1 MFVRSI
7 LAATLLLALPHVSH
21 AQDASFETTAKS
33 PSETTTLALRSS
45 FIGSESPEALRTYLA
60 ENLLI
65 LSSQDNIRLHYFT
78 VKGGEVIGSQKTDA
92 AALRKRPGRTK
103 ISDTKDTMAIIKTD
117 DQMARKP
124 ISGEKRIKNEAV
136 PTLNKLLASQSVDD
150 ILFPGEQALPSEK
163 MISGLR
169 VKGFTTVKMPVAK
182 DEIFPGEQAVKA
194 MRAAGYETGILIV
207 ASWDGMSAKDGRN
220 ALVGFGSW
228 N

>member
-7 LAATLLLALPHVSH
+7 IAASLLLALPHVCH
-21 AQDASFETTAKS
+21 AQKASFETTAKS
-33 PSETTTLALRSS
+33 PSKTTTLALRSD
-45 FIGSESPEALRTYLA
+45 FIGSESPKALRTYLA

-78 VKGGEVIGSQKTDA
+78 VKEGEVIGSQKTDA

-103 ISDTKDTMAIIKTD
+103 ISGKIDKKAIVKTGD
-117 DQMARKP
+117 RLARKP
-124 ISGEKRIKNEAV
+124 ISREKLAGDEAV
-136 PTLNKLLASQSVDD
+136 PALNKLRASQSEDD

-169 VKGFTTVKMPVAK
+169 VKGFATVNMPVAK
-182 DEIFPGEQAVKA
+182 DEMFPGEQAVKA
-194 MRAAGYETGILIV
+194 MRAAGYQTGIVIV
-207 ASWDGMSAKDGRN
+207 TSWDGTSAKDGRN